1 MGSYSNS
8 SLATKLRFPIIFSM
22 FLIGGYVWQKNFY
35 HNNRAQIL
43 EERDKKLSVTR
54 SEDAKEEKIK
64 LDHLKRY

>member
-1 MGSYSNS
+1 
-8 SLATKLRFPIIFSM
+8 M